1 MNKYYIREHDESIGP
16 LTTEQIKTKNIT
28 KETWIWREGL
38 EDWVQVKDLKE
49 LELFFKTVRKPLAPR
64 KPEVPISKNWLFR
77 TYTFIGLVGVFGLIV
92 TLVVDNS
99 SSNEDDTILNQNY
112 EIPNSDFIEE
122 LPQEPTDEKTINTFT
137 EAESKL
143 IESTNTSNS
152 KVDAFIE
159 ENSAPK
165 SHPKQNA
172 LDAFIEQNGS
182 KQKPKI
188 KKTKSPFM
196 DDLEE
201 SLDFNEYIPK
211 PKNDPTFVGPE
222 HVTYR

>member
-28 KETWIWREGL
+28 KETWVWKEGL

-49 LELFFKTVRKPLAPR
+49 LELFFKTVRKPL
-64 KPEVPISKNWLFR
+64 VPIGKNWLFR
-77 TYTFIGLVGVFGLIV
+77 AYIVIGLLGVFGLIILLASSKDDRLLDKQNFGSPNRD
-92 TLVVDNS
+92 LVKEKSQEPIVKKSIHIFTKEESKPMESTS
-99 SSNEDDTILNQNY
+99 SSQ
-112 EIPNSDFIEE
+112 
-122 LPQEPTDEKTINTFT
+122 
-137 EAESKL
+137 
-143 IESTNTSNS
+143 S

-172 LDAFIEQNGS
+172 LDAFIEQNGA
-182 KQKPKI
+182 KQKT
-188 KKTKSPFM
+188 KKTKKIGDSFM
-196 DDLEE
+196 DGLNDKT
-201 SLDFNEYIPK
+201 DFNEYTPK

-222 HVTYR
+222 QVTFR